1 MRRSAGE
8 KATVNSRLRL
18 TGSGRPHS
26 RTAVTACA
34 DYYYS
39 YAPVETHAHAGAGT
53 QGRTCERR
61 GFAMDSTAARLVIA
75 GGLAAGGIALCMS
88 PTSTSKASGLTLAAL
103 KDPSLVKLLA
113 EQGLDPVRRSCC
125 SSCRVLRRLTP
136 GGCA

>member
-1 MRRSAGE
+1 MCRSAGE
-8 KATVNSRLRL
+8 KATVNSRL

-34 DYYYS
+34 DCYS

-125 SSCRVLRRLTP
+125 SSCRVLHRLTP